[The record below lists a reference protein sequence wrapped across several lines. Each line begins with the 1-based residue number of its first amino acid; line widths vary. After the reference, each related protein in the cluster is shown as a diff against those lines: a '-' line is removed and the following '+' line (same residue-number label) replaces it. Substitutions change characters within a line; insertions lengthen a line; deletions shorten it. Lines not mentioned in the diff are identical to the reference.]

1 MLVPARVLRR
11 IDLLKCPKCDYSLWN
26 ITPGP
31 CPECGHLFQPSDFD
45 FKPGAVAF
53 TCDSCAQTYFG
64 SSRRGH
70 LEPKTFTCVSC
81 DRSLDMDDMAIM
93 PVEGFV
99 GSHMLQQVIPWSPSR
114 GNLLKRWFLMLGA
127 SLGAPVRLAQG
138 LPPTRGLFIG
148 IIFLL
153 VNLAVFGLLMALPF
167 YLLTGIAL
175 GGMTGTG
182 GGPMLYQAILS
193 FVLLGGTFIFG
204 MLVITLIVGLL
215 VHVMIV
221 LTGRHEKGL
230 SVTLASLMVTSGPL
244 CVLVVPCLG
253 LYASPVIII
262 WWFINSVLALQGVHG
277 ISTFRSLM
285 CALVPMVLIVGGFIS
300 LVILGL

>member
-1 MLVPARVLRR
+1 MPVPARVLRR
-11 IDLLKCPKCDYSLWN
+11 IDHLKCSKCDYSLWN

-31 CPECGHLFQPSDFD
+31 CPECGHPFQPSEFD
-45 FKPGAVAF
+45 FNPGAVAF
-53 TCDSCAQTYFG
+53 TCGSCAQTYFG

-81 DRSLDMDDMAIM
+81 DRFLDMDAMAIM
-93 PVEGFV
+93 PAEGFV

-127 SLGAPVRLAQG
+127 SLGSPVRLAQG

-153 VNLAVFGLLMALPF
+153 LNLVVFGLFMALPF
-167 YLLTGIAL
+167 LLLTGIAL
-175 GGMTGTG
+175 GGVTGTAG
-182 GGPMLYQAILS
+182 GRALS
-193 FVLLGGTFIFG
+193 QTIVLFLLVALMFIFVI
-204 MLVITLIVGLL
+204 LVGTLIVGLL

-262 WWFINSVLALQGVHG
+262 WWFINSVLALKGVHG

-285 CALVPMVLIVGGFIS
+285 CALVPMVLIVGGFITLMTLS
-300 LVILGL
+300 L

>member
-1 MLVPARVLRR
+1 MPVPARVLRR
-11 IDLLKCPKCDYSLWN
+11 IDHLKCSKCDYSLWN

-31 CPECGHLFQPSDFD
+31 CPECGHPFQPSEFD
-45 FKPGAVAF
+45 FNPGAVAF
-53 TCDSCAQTYFG
+53 TCGSCAQTYFG

-81 DRSLDMDDMAIM
+81 DRSLDMDAMAIM
-93 PVEGFV
+93 PAEGFV

-127 SLGAPVRLAQG
+127 SLGSPVRLAQG
-138 LPPTRGLFIG
+138 LPPTGGLSIG

-153 VNLAVFGLLMALPF
+153 MNMVVFGLFMALPF
-167 YLLTGIAL
+167 LLLTGLTL
-175 GGMTGTG
+175 GGVNGPA
-182 GGPMLYQAILS
+182 GPMLSQTILS
-193 FVLLGGTFIFG
+193 FLLLSLSFSIG
-204 MLVITLIVGLL
+204 MLVVTLILGLL
-215 VHVMIV
+215 VHGMIV

-285 CALVPMVLIVGGFIS
+285 CALVPMVLIVSGFIS
-300 LVILGL
+300 LVIFSL